1 MKQTPEEQR
10 LEIRF
15 QPGQITKS
23 GFMGD
28 DTRHIHDI
36 IKADEKVL
44 QRFEL
49 NREEIADHLLFFIE
63 EGEKG
68 LEGLVDLGEYIVR
81 VDWSRGLMPCPF
93 GEPGLHS
100 KVVVHVFS
108 KVLQKEIRYSQL
120 SVHMIRKHGFWG
132 GKGSVFRLEPI
143 DVIRLLKMNGYDK

>member
-1 MKQTPEEQR
+1 MKQTPGEQQ

-15 QPGQITKS
+15 RPGQITKS

-36 IKADEKVL
+36 IEADGKVLERFGLKKAD
-44 QRFEL
+44 
-49 NREEIADHLLFFIE
+49 IADRLTLFMD
-63 EGEKG
+63 EGKKE
-68 LEGLVDLGEYIVR
+68 LEGKVDLGEYV
-81 VDWSRGLMPCPF
+81 VQVHWARGLMPCPF
-93 GEPGLHS
+93 GEPGLHP

-108 KVLQKEIRYSQL
+108 KASRQEIRYSQL

-143 DVIRLLKMNGYDK
+143 DVIRLLKMGGNGE